1 MNPHLRDS
9 VGRVPIINR
18 KRGLYMFDLSDI
30 DFDPIFKRYD
40 ILVEAKD
47 SPEEIASKI
56 LPKDPLLKKVAEDVV
71 QMRYKEIEADTKAAL
86 TKFSPEELVEKG
98 LLRGMEVVSELYAR
112 GIYYLPQV
120 MVASDAF
127 DIGLKFAER
136 TMKGQFLGKGKVV
149 MHVAEGDPH
158 DIGKNIA
165 VVMFRSNGFGV
176 VDMGRDVPVDDVV
189 KTVIRTEAIVLTGT
203 ALMTATMT
211 AFPRIANKLMEKGIE
226 LPFIC
231 AGGAVNRSFIE
242 SFPLGIYAEKAAQ
255 GLVLANKAISGWDW
269 SKLRDNWDDIKNGK
283 A

>member
-1 MNPHLRDS
+1 
-9 VGRVPIINR
+9 
-18 KRGLYMFDLSDI
+18 MFDLSDV
-30 DFDPIFKRYD
+30 DFEQIFKRYD
-40 ILVEAKD
+40 ILVEAKE
-47 SPEEIASKI
+47 SPEEIAAKI

-71 QMRYKEIEADTKAAL
+71 MMRYKDIEADTKAAL
-86 TKFSPEELVEKG
+86 TKFSPEELVDKG
-98 LLRGMEVVSELYAR
+98 LLRGMEVVSELYGR

-120 MVASDAF
+120 MVAADAF

-165 VVMFRSNGFGV
+165 VVLFRSNGFGV

-189 KTVIRTEAIVLTGT
+189 KTVTRTDADVLTGT
-203 ALMTATMT
+203 ALMTATMS
-211 AFPRIANKLMEKGIE
+211 AFPKISQKLIEKGIE

-242 SFPLGIYAEKAAQ
+242 SFPMGIYAEKATQ
-255 GLVLANKAISGWDW
+255 GLLIANKAIGGWNWKRIRQD
-269 SKLRDNWDDIKNGK
+269 WDDIKNGR